1 MDLTTQPVLDLDALE
16 ADLPQLAER
25 YAAGEPFPHVVL
37 DNVLPLEA
45 LGEVFAEFGRI
56 PDDAWTNYLHLN
68 ERKYANTR
76 IDTWGPTLRAVA
88 ETFASDRFVAFLSAL
103 TGIEGL
109 RPDADLMDGGGLHR
123 SMPGGFLNIHADF
136 TAHHQRPRWRR
147 RVNLLLYLNPEWRPE
162 WGGALQLWSKDMQR
176 CVTAVEPQ
184 GNRILLFTTDNASFH
199 GHPEPLRVPEGLA
212 RQSLALYYFT
222 EEDVHHP
229 RATNYRA
236 RPGDG
241 WRGALIYLD
250 KGVLRAYDV
259 LKRRLHISDG
269 WASRTLGALSR
280 PRHRKR

>member
-1 MDLTTQPVLDLDALE
+1 MDITTPPLLDLDSLE
-16 ADLPQLAER
+16 AQLPELAAR
-25 YAAGEPFPHVVL
+25 YAAAEPFPHIVL
-37 DNVLPLEA
+37 EDVLPSAALSEA
-45 LGEVFAEFGRI
+45 YAEFPRI

-76 IDTWGPTLRAVA
+76 LDTWGPTLRAVA
-88 ETFASDRFVAFLSAL
+88 DELASDRFVAFLSAL

-147 RVNLLLYLNPEWRPE
+147 RVNLLLYLNPEWSSE
-162 WGGALQLWSKDMQR
+162 WGGDLQLWSRDMQH
-176 CVTAVEPQ
+176 CVTTVEPR
-184 GNRILLFTTDNASFH
+184 GNRILLFTTDEKSYH
-199 GHPEPLRVPEGLA
+199 GHPEPLRAPEGLA

-241 WRGALIYLD
+241 WRSALIYLD
-250 KGVLRAYDV
+250 KGVLRVYDV

-280 PRHRKR
+280 PRRPKR